1 MFDEVTGSHQ
11 ANTNP
16 TEIASTAD
24 LRSALGV
31 GATGEA
37 AARAVIG
44 RMMKK
49 RIKVKRSAARPASN
63 GGGGGRGGGGGGAVA
78 PGIDGLGFRGKQGRS
93 RTGGNKGRPGRGG
106 GRGGR
111 GRGRGA
117 RGYTAAAAVAVKGPG
132 PLEAAVAKVAKGK
145 PGSGTGAG
153 FLEEGMFKTVLSS
166 LAKKRL
172 RAGLLEIKT
181 NPTDVLRCGFVEI
194 EPARYG
200 STALGCHLIR
210 GWAEQK
216 AGNKR
221 RVS

>member
-1 MFDEVTGSHQ
+1 MFDEVSRSHQ
-11 ANTNP
+11 TNINP

-31 GATGEA
+31 GVTGEA

-44 RMMKK
+44 RMLRKK
-49 RIKVKRSAARPASN
+49 IRAERRAASLAVDSGKGRGRL
-63 GGGGGRGGGGGGAVA
+63 GGGLLSGGKGKGA
-78 PGIDGLGFRGKQGRS
+78 PGASDGLGSRGKQAGRS
-93 RTGGNKGRPGRGG
+93 RTRGINGPFGG
-106 GRGGR
+106 GGKGPR
-111 GRGRGA
+111 
-117 RGYTAAAAVAVKGPG
+117 AATKSVKGI
-132 PLEAAVAKVAKGK
+132 A
-145 PGSGTGAG
+145 GSGSGAA

-172 RAGLLEIKT
+172 RAGLLEIKA
-181 NPTDVLRCGFVEI
+181 NPMDVLRCGFVEI

-200 STALGCHLIR
+200 STALGCHLIK

-221 RVS
+221 RVSKPSFGEQSDYRTTGV